1 MRIVYGA
8 KEFESGL
15 NIIFYVFNIDGTMF
29 GTYTAI
35 EVSNIGVY
43 HNDIPLI
50 NREEYIIGISEP
62 DSVNWKAFKYVSTY

>member
-8 KEFESGL
+8 KEFQSGL

-35 EVSNIGVY
+35 EVANIGVY
-43 HNDIPLI
+43 HYNIPFL
-50 NREEYIIGISEP
+50 NKKEYIIGISEP
-62 DSVNWKAFKYVSTY
+62 DSVNWKAFKYIKT

>member
-15 NIIFYVFNIDGTMF
+15 NIIFYVFNIDGTAF
-29 GTYTAI
+29 GNYTAI
-35 EVSNIGVY
+35 EVAGIGVY
-43 HNDIPLI
+43 QYDIPLI

-62 DSVNWKAFKYVSTY
+62 DSVNWKAFKYVPTY